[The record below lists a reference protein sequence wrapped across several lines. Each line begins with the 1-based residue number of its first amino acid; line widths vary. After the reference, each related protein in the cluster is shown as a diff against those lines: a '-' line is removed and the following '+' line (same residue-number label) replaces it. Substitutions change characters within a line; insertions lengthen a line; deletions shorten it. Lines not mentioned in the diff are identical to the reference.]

1 MVTEDIYTQDVERK
15 CCLDWIKDLYVIM
28 LFSVKYSLLTLA
40 CVCVC
45 VCVCVSSH
53 RHLRLL
59 IVLTT

>member
-45 VCVCVSSH
+45 VSSH